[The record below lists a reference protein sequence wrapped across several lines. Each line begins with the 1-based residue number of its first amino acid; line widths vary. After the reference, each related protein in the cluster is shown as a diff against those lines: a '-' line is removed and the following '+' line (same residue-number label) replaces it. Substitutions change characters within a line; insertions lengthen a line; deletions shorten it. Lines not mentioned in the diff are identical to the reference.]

1 MDEVFKSILEKDKE
15 ALIVFSY
22 GESIYAPP
30 LLARLKKSLGL
41 LSARCYFINKLE
53 QNEFLMLLD
62 MIDVNLDT
70 FPFGGGNTTLQSIAV
85 GQPVVHLADTHLR
98 AKITGG
104 TLEVLGIK
112 ELIAST
118 KEEYVEIALKLAQD
132 KPYRES
138 IRQKIKENKHLI
150 FNQDETIKNA
160 YVKLF
165 QDLYHQ
171 RNLEEYF

>member
-1 MDEVFKSILEKDKE
+1 MDET
-15 ALIVFSY
+15 SY
-22 GESIYAPP
+22 AKQ
-30 LLARLKKSLGL
+30 LLARFEKHLGKFSL
-41 LSARCYFINKLE
+41 RCCFINRLG
-53 QNEFLMLLD
+53 QDNFLILLD
-62 MIDVNLDT
+62 MVDVILDT

-85 GQPVVHLADTHLR
+85 NQPMVHLASTELR
-98 AKITGG
+98 STVTSGA
-104 TLEVLGIK
+104 LEMIGVK
-112 ELIAST
+112 EVIAHT